1 MSKIIIGKNKWPNLA
16 SVIASITLSQQK
28 YFKLIMQCFYFL
40 SSQMEHLHIYI
51 YIIDRIII
59 DHIYILVDLNAQV

>member
-1 MSKIIIGKNKWPNLA
+1 MSKIIIGKNLA